1 MNYAE
6 GKRENVESRLDGW
19 MDGWMDGE
27 TKLVV
32 ESKEH
37 LTYVQ
42 NLK

>member
-1 MNYAE
+1 MQKGNE
-6 GKRENVESRLDGW
+6 RMSRVGW